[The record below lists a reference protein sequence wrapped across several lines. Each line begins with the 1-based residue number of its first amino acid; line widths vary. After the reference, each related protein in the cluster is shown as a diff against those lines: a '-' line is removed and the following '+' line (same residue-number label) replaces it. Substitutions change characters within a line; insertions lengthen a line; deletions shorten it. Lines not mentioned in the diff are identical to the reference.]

1 MSLFCGS
8 NLQAPQRVLKQQ
20 STLYHV
26 QVVLLS
32 AGFLGRDALK
42 QLLCQAALHQ
52 SETTTIAGMTPQ
64 PFAAPACPLSSA
76 FTWQSAYFPAAGLLT
91 VSCAVT
97 AGTRQAFAIMHPGV
111 EDPAEADRL
120 VQQVLHALPPLP

>member
-1 MSLFCGS
+1 M
-8 NLQAPQRVLKQQ
+8 
-20 STLYHV
+20 
-26 QVVLLS
+26 
-32 AGFLGRDALK
+32 

-52 SETTTIAGMTPQ
+52 SKATTVAGLTPQ
-64 PFAAPACPLSSA
+64 PSAASACPLCGA
-76 FTWQSAYFPAAGLLT
+76 FTWQFAYVPAAGLLT
-91 VSCAVT
+91 VSCEAS